1 MIRST
6 IAKSF
11 HRFLTTNTPPSTA
24 SPPPSHFSNPKE
36 IPEPFGTGPDPN
48 AVYHQQHQQQQH
60 TAPAPNTKSSQDG
73 SIKEITALIAMFA
86 LAYIAIDN
94 YTERIRLE
102 KLHNETSAINLKA
115 LQIQQ
120 LNHQREKKQKDL
132 TLLQE
137 RREIA
142 KRDFKMS
149 LHIAMLRKQL
159 MDLGVSPIELDL
171 AIKEFEKSVKL
182 DNSIKNVTGQ
192 YLWLDDSSDLKQYL
206 PDPMEYDKA
215 RKNK

>member
-24 SPPPSHFSNPKE
+24 PPPPSHFSNPKE
-36 IPEPFGTGPDPN
+36 IPEPFGTGPDAN

-171 AIKEFEKSVKL
+171 AIKEFEKVL
-182 DNSIKNVTGQ
+182 N
-192 YLWLDDSSDLKQYL
+192 
-206 PDPMEYDKA
+206 
-215 RKNK
+215 

>member
-11 HRFLTTNTPPSTA
+11 HRFLTTNTPAPA
-24 SPPPSHFSNPKE
+24 APPPPSHFSNPKE
-36 IPEPFGTGPDPN
+36 IPEPFGAGTDTN
-48 AVYHQQHQQQQH
+48 AVYQQQQQQQA
-60 TAPAPNTKSSQDG
+60 TPVPNTKPTQDG

-171 AIKEFEKSVKL
+171 AIKEFEKNVKL

-192 YLWLDDSSDLKQYL
+192 YLWLDDSSGMLKILVSTHL
-206 PDPMEYDKA
+206 PFHNLY
-215 RKNK
+215 

>member
-6 IAKSF
+6 IAK
-11 HRFLTTNTPPSTA
+11 
-24 SPPPSHFSNPKE
+24 K
-36 IPEPFGTGPDPN
+36 IPEPFGTGPDAN

-149 LHIAMLRKQL
+149 LHIAY
-159 MDLGVSPIELDL
+159 L

>member
-1 MIRST
+1 M
-6 IAKSF
+6 
-11 HRFLTTNTPPSTA
+11 H
-24 SPPPSHFSNPKE
+24 
-36 IPEPFGTGPDPN
+36 
-48 AVYHQQHQQQQH
+48 
-60 TAPAPNTKSSQDG
+60 
-73 SIKEITALIAMFA
+73 
-86 LAYIAIDN
+86 IAIDN

-171 AIKEFEKSVKL
+171 AIKEFEKVL
-182 DNSIKNVTGQ
+182 N
-192 YLWLDDSSDLKQYL
+192 
-206 PDPMEYDKA
+206 
-215 RKNK
+215 